1 MKMNQK
7 GRGNDNFQTPYFIFS
22 QLNNIFN
29 FTLDSASSEQ
39 NHLCEIYFTD
49 SIYDGLSRP
58 WGEFG
63 TFKGHR
69 VFCNP
74 PFSQKADWI
83 KKADYEVQNNNCPI
97 CVMILP
103 SLCMD
108 TKVWHEYIEGKY
120 LYEILQG
127 RISFIDPE
135 TGKSKSGNNS
145 GTVIVYFKKKI
156 VTTTP

>member
-7 GRGNDNFQTPYFIFS
+7 GKGNDCFQTPDFIFE
-22 QLNNIFN
+22 QLDNIFKFTQDVACTSQN
-29 FTLDSASSEQ
+29 FKIFSTYGR
-39 NHLCEIYFTD
+39 YFD
-49 SIYDGLSRP
+49 CGWDGLKNGWQHQRC
-58 WGEFG
+58 
-63 TFKGHR
+63 
-69 VFCNP
+69 FCNP
-74 PFSQKADWI
+74 PFSNKAEWI
-83 KKADYEVQNNNCPI
+83 KKADHEVQNNNCPI

-135 TGKSKSGNNS
+135 TGKPKSGNNS